1 MCALPG
7 ELVLSD
13 VHREVFQPAR
23 QSSETKTVLSRFQF
37 SIILDGTTEDKEE
50 KSGPDKDRFDEDG
63 DLIVIRRQEKT
74 MTEVITIEHM
84 MSTEVSRV
92 GLQVWMASF
101 LLCDFIM
108 ANSSLFTDQHILE
121 LGSGTGITSILLAST
136 NVAGIFCTDTGID
149 VLIQCQKNISSNTH
163 LTSRDGKMTPEA
175 ESKVLVR
182 ELDWTHDSLNEDT
195 QNAFHWRQ
203 NDKELMQQVK
213 FIVAADVIY
222 DDNLTDAFFRILQK
236 LMKENHIQRA
246 FIALEKRINFSLDD
260 LDVSSPAHDHFLQ
273 WVEVLKKTEGF
284 DCRQMKT
291 SFPKRFNY
299 TRTKQLELWQITFSH
314 VRIESEEVHPGN

>member
-1 MCALPG
+1 MYALPG

-37 SIILDGTTEDKEE
+37 SIILDGTTEDEEE

-63 DLIVIRRQEKT
+63 DLIVIRRQEKI
-74 MTEVITIEHM
+74 MTEVIKIEHM

-92 GLQVWMASF
+92 GL
-101 LLCDFIM
+101 
-108 ANSSLFTDQHILE
+108 QHILE

-136 NVAGIFCTDTGID
+136 NVAGIFCTDTGSD

-163 LTSRDGKMTPEA
+163 LTSRDREMTPEA